1 MSVFFCLHIGMP
13 TQSYPAELPFSCEWK
28 MTCSLTKTAY
38 IHICGVSIEKNI
50 LRLFERSS
58 THLCLIFDSSL
69 THLWLIFDSSS
80 TYLRLIF
87 DSSSTHLRLIFDS
100 SSTHLRLIF
109 NSSSTHYSVDFI
121 LSRLDIY
128 KGGCMYIVFI
138 YVFLLVR
145 VPQKE
150 IIWRLFLGMLLGI
163 FGMYVPTQNL
173 CIKMRCIYLCR
184 RHVQLCTTM

>member
-38 IHICGVSIEKNI
+38 IHIRVSIEKNI

-58 THLCLIFDSSL
+58 THLCLIFEL
-69 THLWLIFDSSS
+69 FELRLIFNSSS
-80 TYLRLIF
+80 THLRLIF
-87 DSSSTHLRLIFDS
+87 DLSSTHLRLIFDS
-100 SSTHLRLIF
+100 SSTHFLF
-109 NSSSTHYSVDFI
+109 YSSSTHPNDASVDFI

>member
-38 IHICGVSIEKNI
+38 IHISVSIEKNI

-58 THLCLIFDSSL
+58 THLCLIFDSSS

-80 TYLRLIF
+80 THLQLIF
-87 DSSSTHLRLIFDS
+87 DSYL
-100 SSTHLRLIF
+100 THLRLIF
-109 NSSSTHYSVDFI
+109 NSSSFLFNFYSSKWCKCRFI

-138 YVFLLVR
+138 YMYFYLLECL
-145 VPQKE
+145 KKKSSE
-150 IIWRLFLGMLLGI
+150 DCF
-163 FGMYVPTQNL
+163 
-173 CIKMRCIYLCR
+173 
-184 RHVQLCTTM
+184 